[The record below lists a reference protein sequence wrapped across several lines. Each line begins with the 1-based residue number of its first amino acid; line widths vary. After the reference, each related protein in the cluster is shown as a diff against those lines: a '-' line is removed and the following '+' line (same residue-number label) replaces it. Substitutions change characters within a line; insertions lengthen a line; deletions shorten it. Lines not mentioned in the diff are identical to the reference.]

1 MQSVR
6 TLSDTLYL
14 NQARTFSEAPV
25 QSFVPPPVEVLST
38 VSPRVSGEDVA
49 GTGLRTFTEDVSRTP
64 TEDVAS
70 RTATEDVA
78 SRTPTED
85 AVEARTLTAEISP
98 AEALLQQARSLTEI
112 LTKEEEEPCQPSL
125 NSPVHLT
132 RTVSGTLP
140 SSR

>member
-1 MQSVR
+1 
-6 TLSDTLYL
+6 
-14 NQARTFSEAPV
+14 
-25 QSFVPPPVEVLST
+25 VPPPVEVLST
-38 VSPRVSGEDVA
+38 VSVSEEDVA

-64 TEDVAS
+64 
-70 RTATEDVA
+70 TEDVA

-112 LTKEEEEPCQPSL
+112 LTKEEEEPCQLSL

-140 SSR
+140 SSH